1 MSYKTLFFFVSVF
14 FTTGYATR
22 WPTFTNCTLTEYL
35 CDTRKCITQF
45 IKNVQNDTEGDCGVQ
60 YNKTLACIITSNK
73 ICGRVYSSN
82 LSNMTLD
89 DSLRAGISEDQMCKE
104 AFLGEFLVPWH
115 ISTLNGY
122 CSRVFVNNTEACLKT
137 FHDKFIANRSDTTL
151 CEAKVNKTI
160 NCIRRTYNICFGTD
174 YARHFESVRV
184 QFTETSMCHE
194 GALGLPTSHS
204 LEVLAAHCPESFS
217 TNLNNCLKS
226 FQGTFAR
233 DKTDPDLCKEHAKAT
248 ECVRKLFAS
257 TCPKLPT
264 SYRELID
271 LTFIKNNYNPYCD
284 NNRDP
289 GASKIPDRCNVVRD
303 LDNPWTKL
311 LKNNSTSN
319 INNNSKSAHNITS
332 NTITTPTDDIRRE
345 FVSCS
350 PKHINAATGTSI
362 NTFQAFFFPCVVLQ
376 LFYTV

>member
-1 MSYKTLFFFVSVF
+1 MSWFCWRLIPKVSAHLWRRPQFFFPLRSTFMEELVAIRMRSFFAVVF
-14 FTTGYATR
+14 LLVFLSGNEATLSNSYVGDCR
-22 WPTFTNCTLTEYL
+22 FLEL
-35 CDTRKCITQF
+35 FCDMRKCVTMF
-45 IKNVQNDTEGDCGVQ
+45 IKELQNDSVGDCG
-60 YNKTLACIITSNK
+60 
-73 ICGRVYSSN
+73 
-82 LSNMTLD
+82 
-89 DSLRAGISEDQMCKE
+89 
-104 AFLGEFLVPWH
+104 
-115 ISTLNGY
+115 
-122 CSRVFVNNTEACLKT
+122 
-137 FHDKFIANRSDTTL
+137 
-151 CEAKVNKTI
+151 AKVNKTI

-289 GASKIPDRCNVVRD
+289 GASKIPDQCNGVRE

-376 LFYTV
+376 LFYTVWFNEVNFLETFGRSYTSNPHKQIPMVECVYLTG

>member
-1 MSYKTLFFFVSVF
+1 MS
-14 FTTGYATR
+14 G
-22 WPTFTNCTLTEYL
+22 
-35 CDTRKCITQF
+35 
-45 IKNVQNDTEGDCGVQ
+45 
-60 YNKTLACIITSNK
+60 
-73 ICGRVYSSN
+73 
-82 LSNMTLD
+82 
-89 DSLRAGISEDQMCKE
+89 
-104 AFLGEFLVPWH
+104 
-115 ISTLNGY
+115 
-122 CSRVFVNNTEACLKT
+122 
-137 FHDKFIANRSDTTL
+137 
-151 CEAKVNKTI
+151 
-160 NCIRRTYNICFGTD
+160 
-174 YARHFESVRV
+174 
-184 QFTETSMCHE
+184 
-194 GALGLPTSHS
+194 GLPRRG
-204 LEVLAAHCPESFS
+204 CCSFELINAS
-217 TNLNNCLKS
+217 MLPNVPSNFN
-226 FQGTFAR
+226 R
-233 DKTDPDLCKEHAKAT
+233 EHAKAT

-289 GASKIPDRCNVVRD
+289 GASKIPDQCNGVHE

-350 PKHINAATGTSI
+350 PKHIKAATGTSI

-376 LFYTV
+376 LFYMVWFNEVNFLETFGRSYTSNPHKQIPMVECVSLTG

>member
-1 MSYKTLFFFVSVF
+1 MAIRMRSFFAVVFLLVFLGGNEATLSNSYVGDCRFLELF
-14 FTTGYATR
+14 
-22 WPTFTNCTLTEYL
+22 
-35 CDTRKCITQF
+35 CDMRKCVTMF
-45 IKNVQNDTEGDCGVQ
+45 IKELQNDSVGDCG
-60 YNKTLACIITSNK
+60 
-73 ICGRVYSSN
+73 
-82 LSNMTLD
+82 
-89 DSLRAGISEDQMCKE
+89 
-104 AFLGEFLVPWH
+104 
-115 ISTLNGY
+115 
-122 CSRVFVNNTEACLKT
+122 
-137 FHDKFIANRSDTTL
+137 
-151 CEAKVNKTI
+151 AKVNKTI

-217 TNLNNCLKS
+217 TNLKNCLKS

-284 NNRDP
+284 SNRDP
-289 GASKIPDRCNVVRD
+289 GASKIPDQCNGVRE

-311 LKNNSTSN
+311 LKNNLTSN

-350 PKHINAATGTSI
+350 PKHIKAATGTSI